1 MLEKYL
7 KKKNS
12 LIIESMTWIE
22 TMYGRQMKPE
32 EQEFYDYLCKEDD
45 HNIRE
50 LAILSG
56 RVEELEEPNKYDR
69 NINLK
74 PNGLIDVYS
83 VLRAFEPIDPAIQHA
98 IKKLLAGGQRGH
110 KDITK
115 DYNEAI
121 DSIKNYLEN
130 K

>member
-1 MLEKYL
+1 MSK
-7 KKKNS
+7 
-12 LIIESMTWIE
+12 
-22 TMYGRQMKPE
+22 
-32 EQEFYDYLCKEDD
+32 EQEK
-45 HNIRE
+45 
-50 LAILSG
+50 
-56 RVEELEEPNKYDR
+56 PNKYDR
-69 NINLK
+69 NIELK

-83 VLRAFEPIDPAIQHA
+83 VLRAFDPIDPAIQHA

-115 DYNEAI
+115 DYSEAI